1 MRMSRQQEPESSDG
15 LDYKNSNC
23 NGETMSEEELAVFI
37 APHHYL
43 DNDLE
48 DMVGGGSVRHRGA
61 VSDWKMV
68 NCLE

>member
-1 MRMSRQQEPESSDG
+1 MSRQQEPESSDG

-43 DNDLE
+43 DNDL
-48 DMVGGGSVRHRGA
+48 DDHGGWVARACGIAALSPIEKSV
-61 VSDWKMV
+61 K
-68 NCLE
+68 CLE